1 MNESLRKKIEQR
13 AYEFYLK
20 RGGKHG
26 YHLEDWA
33 RAEKEIMGEEL
44 GTSAAVSPK
53 PVRESAPKSAYSA
66 KPAAFKKP
74 QSLKRK

>member
-33 RAEKEIMGEEL
+33 RAEKEIMTEEL

-53 PVRESAPKSAYSA
+53 PVREPAPKSAPSA
-66 KPAAFKKP
+66 KPATVKKP
-74 QSLKRK
+74 QPSKRK